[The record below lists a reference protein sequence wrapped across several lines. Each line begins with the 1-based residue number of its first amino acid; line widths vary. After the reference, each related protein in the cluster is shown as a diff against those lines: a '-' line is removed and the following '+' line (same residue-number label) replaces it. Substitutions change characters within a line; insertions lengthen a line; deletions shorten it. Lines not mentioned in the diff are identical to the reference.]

1 MEAYSVSIYFD
12 FPNSSSIVSARGL
25 RRFLQKLSFGLLIVF
40 FETAGYTKPMAD
52 YSKLDHFSLKAQKE
66 GYPARSVYK
75 LKEMDEK
82 FGLLKSAR
90 LKARVPFKVLD
101 LGAAPG
107 SWSLYVLRKLSGPQS
122 GGGPSPLTL
131 SEPSLV
137 SIDLAPLS
145 RQHDQGLF
153 EKSAFLFIQGD
164 FTIPEIRETIL
175 SHGPYNLVL
184 SDAAPATTGNR
195 SVDTL
200 RSLDLAE
207 TVLDYAEAALAKTG
221 NMALKVFQGGD
232 TGALLKKIR
241 GLFETGKSF
250 KPQACRSES
259 FETYYL
265 GLGKK

>member
-1 MEAYSVSIYFD
+1 
-12 FPNSSSIVSARGL
+12 
-25 RRFLQKLSFGLLIVF
+25 
-40 FETAGYTKPMAD
+40 MAD

-82 FGLLKSAR
+82 FSLLKHR
-90 LKARVPFKVLD
+90 GKTPLKVLD

-107 SWSLYVLRKLSGPQS
+107 SWSLYVLRKLFTTGRS
-122 GGGPSPLTL
+122 GGNAEKT
-131 SEPSLV
+131 LV

-145 RQHDQGLF
+145 RQYDQGLF
-153 EKSAFLFIQGD
+153 DKPEFLFIQGD
-164 FTIPEIRETIL
+164 FTIDEVRQAIL
-175 SHGPYNLVL
+175 SCAPYNLVL

-200 RSLDLAE
+200 RSLALSE
-207 TVLDYAEAALAKTG
+207 LVLDYAEIALAKGG

-232 TGALLKKIR
+232 TAALLKKMR
-241 GLFETGKSF
+241 SLFETAKSF
-250 KPQACRSES
+250 KPQACRPES